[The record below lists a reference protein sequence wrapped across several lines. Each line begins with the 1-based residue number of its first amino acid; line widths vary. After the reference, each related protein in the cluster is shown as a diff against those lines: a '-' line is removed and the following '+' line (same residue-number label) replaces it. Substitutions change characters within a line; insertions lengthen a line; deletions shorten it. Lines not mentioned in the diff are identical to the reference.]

1 MSLTT
6 RFGLVAGT
14 TALAIAGTAFGGA
27 ESDNDALS
35 QIAELK
41 QELAELKQQDS
52 QDWLTEQRA
61 SEIRGIVQD
70 VLADADT
77 RTSFQN
83 SGAMAGWNKGFFLAS
98 PDGNFRL
105 NVGGLMQV
113 RYTLNK
119 ANGYT
124 QAQGPNGA
132 QPAGGIGQPQNI
144 QTGAEYL
151 YGFDMG
157 NTYLDF
163 SGHVVDPSWQFHL
176 RGNFAGSS
184 TNGNGN
190 GMNTLSFASV
200 TKDFGDGLG
209 VTVGQFRGPWLR
221 ETLVDDGDQ
230 LGMDRSLMNA
240 YFTQGFD
247 QGIQLNWE
255 SEAMRA
261 NVFYGD
267 GVLQGVNITGQQGSR
282 FGGGTQNSPWNA
294 TNTSYAF
301 AGRFEY
307 KISGDWAIFDDFTS
321 FKDEEGGMMVGVA
334 GTYERGNQNADN
346 SGVGGANFNGT
357 TAYGLTGDFSW
368 EMGGANLFAS
378 FVWLGATGGQTTTS
392 HPWGLNV
399 QGGYFVTEDIEIF
412 GRYEYIN
419 YDLENPALP
428 DTDKF
433 NGITLGANYFMT
445 SNVKFTAEF
454 GINLKSFG
462 SDNLNEGFRK
472 DLSTSQVEIG
482 GVMQKQKAETD
493 QWALRAQMQLMF

>member
-105 NVGGLMQV
+105 NVGGMLQT
-113 RYTLNK
+113 RFTLNNAK
-119 ANGYT
+119 DTDQNV
-124 QAQGPNGA
+124 P
-132 QPAGGIGQPQNI
+132 PAPKN
-144 QTGAEYL
+144 L

-163 SGHVVDPSWQFHL
+163 SGHVVDPSWQFHV
-176 RGNFAGSS
+176 RGYFSGVGM
-184 TNGNGN
+184 NGNGN
-190 GMNTLSFASV
+190 GMNTLAFASV
-200 TKDFGDGLG
+200 TKDFGDGWG
-209 VTVGQFRGPWLR
+209 VTAGQFRGPWLR
-221 ETLVDDGDQ
+221 ETLVDDGYQ
-230 LGMDRSLMNA
+230 LGMERSISNA

-247 QGIQLNWE
+247 QGIQLNYE
-255 SEAMRA
+255 SEAFRA
-261 NVFYGD
+261 NAFIGD
-267 GVLQGVNITGQQGSR
+267 GVLQATNVAGPT
-282 FGGGTQNSPWNA
+282 GTQNSTWN
-294 TNTSYAF
+294 TNNTKYAL

-334 GTYERGNQNADN
+334 GVYETGGQT
-346 SGVGGANFNGT
+346 VGAGSPFLNKSI
-357 TAYGLTGDFSW
+357 YGLTGDFSW

-378 FVWLGATGGQTTTS
+378 FTWLGNNIDNS
-392 HPWGLNV
+392 NNPWGFNV

-412 GRYEYIN
+412 GRYDYID
-419 YDLENPALP
+419 YDIDAGGANA
-428 DTDKF
+428 DQTKY
-433 NGITLGANYFMT
+433 NGITFGANYFM
-445 SNVKFTAEF
+445 SANVKCTVEW
-454 GINLKSFG
+454 GMNLKSFG
-462 SDNLNEGFRK
+462 SDNIDYGFRADVNDNK
-472 DLSTSQVEIG
+472 
-482 GVMQKQKAETD
+482 D
-493 QWALRAQMQLMF
+493 QWALRGQIQLMF